1 MSGNDTA
8 GARPKRTGMTVAA
21 LAVVGFLVFA
31 GFNLYRFQNRKESR
45 VEVETIRP
53 VRVSPARQMAMTRW
67 LELTGEVR
75 PWRDVLVFPK
85 VPGQRIESVAVQT
98 GDGVKAGQ
106 TLVRLDEATV
116 RARLRE
122 ARSAWAAAQA
132 NIERIDA
139 NLRVLVQDR
148 ERFTALY
155 QEKAVARRQLDHIVA
170 ETEAAQA
177 ARGGARSQAEQARAV
192 IAQLSL
198 ALADHHIEAPMDAV
212 VTGRF
217 FDPGNLSS
225 TDHPLLKLADISRV
239 KVTAF
244 VSEAYLP
251 EVHPGLAATVRIDA
265 HPAVCFDG
273 TVSLVNAALSP
284 ATRSADIEVHL
295 DNPDG
300 LLQPGMYAR
309 VALELGQQEVVA
321 VERDALLRLPGTG
334 SDYVFIVADQ
344 RAVQVN
350 LETWMHQ
357 DRFVAVRGLEAGTPV
372 VVEGQGSLRHGDRVR
387 VVGDDLG
394 RLEGPEE

>member
-8 GARPKRTGMTVAA
+8 GTRPRRTGITIAI
-21 LAVVGFLVFA
+21 LAVVGFLAFA
-31 GFNLYRFQNRKESR
+31 GFNLYRSR
-45 VEVETIRP
+45 NPAEDRSGIEKIRP
-53 VRVSPARQMAMTRW
+53 VRVSPARRMEMTRR
-67 LELTGEVR
+67 LDLTGEVR
-75 PWRDVLVFPK
+75 PWREVLVFPK
-85 VPGQRIESVAVQT
+85 IPGQRIESVDVET
-98 GDGVKAGQ
+98 GDAVSAGQ
-106 TLVRLDEATV
+106 TLVRLDEAAV
-116 RARLRE
+116 RARLKE
-122 ARSAWAAAQA
+122 ARSALAAAQA

-139 NLRVLVQDR
+139 NLAVLEKDR
-148 ERFTALY
+148 ERFEALY
-155 QEKAVARRQLDHIVA
+155 RQKAVARRQLDHIVA
-170 ETEAAQA
+170 ETEAAGA
-177 ARGGARSQAEQARAV
+177 ARTAARAQAGQTRAV
-192 IAQLSL
+192 IEQLSL
-198 ALADHHIEAPMDAV
+198 SLADHRIQAPMDAV

-244 VSEAYLP
+244 VTEAHLP
-251 EVHPGLAATVRIDA
+251 EIHPGLPATVRIDA
-265 HPAVCFDG
+265 HPTLRFDG
-273 TVSLVNAALSP
+273 MVSLVNAALSP

-334 SDYVFIVADQ
+334 SDYVFIVTDQ

-350 LETWMHQ
+350 VDTWMHQ

-387 VVGDDLG
+387 IVADASGSTTG
-394 RLEGPEE
+394 TAE